1 MWAGIFCIPAVIIV
15 MFTRDPQLIVT
26 YTGGIAG
33 TFILFLFPLTLVT
46 FARKAER
53 DMGPARDLKGVNCN
67 ASPFQS
73 TFWWCAVLIFAITTL
88 CFVLWGIIEGNAGE

>member
-1 MWAGIFCIPAVIIV
+1 V
-15 MFTRDPQLIVT
+15 IVT

-53 DMGPARDLKGVNCN
+53 DLGPARDAKGVNCN

-73 TFWWCAVLIFAITTL
+73 SFWWLSVLVFALTTL
-88 CFVLWGIIEGNAGE
+88 SFVLWGIIEGKAGE